1 MAASAASVPAATLSN
16 ASDRDSASTACH
28 TPKRT
33 RIAATLRPRARAR
46 TASST
51 PSQTP
56 YSCMPE
62 LVPGR
67 AGQRLQGGL
76 ALGRQP
82 ADLGGGP
89 YLPGRVEGLLHALP
103 SLARADPVA
112 EGESDDRLHA
122 VHIPSRPGVFTFA
135 GFPDIA

>member
-1 MAASAASVPAATLSN
+1 MSASAASVPPATLST
-16 ASDRDSASTACH
+16 ASDRHPASTACH
-28 TPKRT
+28 TPNRT

-67 AGQRLQGGL
+67 AGQRLH
-76 ALGRQP
+76 RQP
-82 ADLGGGP
+82 AGLRGGP
-89 YLPGRVEGLLHALP
+89 YLAGRVEGPLHALP
-103 SLARADPVA
+103 ALARADPVA

-122 VHIPSRPGVFTFA
+122 LH
-135 GFPDIA
+135 